1 MTNEELQNLTDEQME
16 NLIKTT
22 YRDKIL
28 HFAKLGGKEEI
39 AKGLLNSL
47 NDKSTQTPA
56 QRLLLQKIKQH
67 IKQGTVLSKI
77 VLS

>member
-1 MTNEELQNLTDEQME
+1 MTNEELKNLTDEQIE
-16 NLIKTT
+16 DLIKTT

-39 AKGLLNSL
+39 AQKMLDSL
-47 NDKSTQTPA
+47 DDKSTQTPA
-56 QRLLLQKIKQH
+56 QRLLLSKIKQH